1 MAAVANLTERLEG
14 SIVVLEPFGGEHLE
28 ELWEA
33 AQAPET
39 WTWLANLNEREMF
52 DKWIELT
59 LEAEESGDEGT
70 FVTRDLRSGRVVGSS
85 RYLNVRPA
93 DRVVEIGW
101 TWLKPSAWRSGA
113 NVEAK
118 LLMMRHAFETLE
130 CVRVEFKT
138 DARNERSRAAL
149 SALPARFEGIL
160 RNHMTVPSVGLRDSA
175 YFSVIDSEWPAVEAN
190 LEARLARAGRPAK
203 PPNPGQG
210 LTLRYANAV
219 EDLAILEPVWNA
231 LQEHHAEITPELG
244 PDTPPRASAESWRIR
259 RSKYER
265 WLRDPDTF
273 FVIAEAD
280 GDPVGYA
287 CVTLGLPYASWA
299 TGDRLAELET
309 LTVLADQRG
318 KGIGASL
325 LEAAW
330 QHLAELGVEEMAITT
345 TVTNVNAQRFYE
357 RHGFSQRF
365 AVYYGES
372 PNSSKPRETDES

>member
-1 MAAVANLTERLEG
+1 MANLIERLEG
-14 SIVVLEPFGGEHLE
+14 SIVVLEPFGEEHVE

-33 AQAPET
+33 AQAAEI
-39 WTWLANLNEREMF
+39 WTWLASLNEREWF
-52 DKWIELT
+52 EKWIELT
-59 LEAEESGDEGT
+59 REAEESGDEGA
-70 FVTRDLRSGRVVGSS
+70 FATRDLQSGRIVGSS

-101 TWLKPSAWRSGA
+101 TWLNPSAWRSGA

-118 LLMMRHAFETLE
+118 LLMMHHAFETLD

-149 SALPARFEGIL
+149 SALPAKFEGIL

-175 YFSVIDSEWPAVEAN
+175 YFSVIDSEWPAVAAN
-190 LEARLARAGRPAK
+190 LEKRLARAGRPAE

-210 LTLRYANAV
+210 LSLRYTNAV
-219 EDLAILEPVWNA
+219 EDLAALEPVWNA
-231 LQEHHAEITPELG
+231 LQEHHAEITPELCPG
-244 PDTPPRASAESWRIR
+244 TPPRAAADAWRIR

-273 FVIAEAD
+273 FVIAAAD
-280 GDPVGYA
+280 GNPVGYA
-287 CVTLGLPYASWA
+287 CVTLGMPYASWA

-309 LTVLADQRG
+309 LTVPADQRG

-330 QHLAELGVEEMAITT
+330 QRLAELGVEEMAITT

-357 RHGFSQRF
+357 RQGFNQRF
-365 AVYYGES
+365 AIYYGKS
-372 PNSSKPRETDES
+372 PSSPAK